1 MLVTGEVSQWPECP
15 DPERV
20 AQDHPG
26 ELYWLLVRWPEVGEF
41 AGLLLSRALVAL
53 PSYPALSQNL
63 PDMAARGDVLRASAS
78 SFEP

>member
-1 MLVTGEVSQWPECP
+1 VLLTGEVSQWPECP
-15 DPERV
+15 DLERV
-20 AQDHPG
+20 AQDPG

-53 PSYPALSQNL
+53 PLYPALSEKL
-63 PDMAARGDVLRASAS
+63 PDMAAGGDVLRASTS